1 MQVFA
6 DSLGMA
12 DPIIEKIQPCLLDRL
27 IDENPGSQKES
38 QSERTVSV
46 RRYREGV
53 LRDLIWLLNA
63 KAPLASE
70 GLNDFSE
77 AARSVVNFGSGD
89 LCGLISSS
97 MDLRNLE
104 RDITE
109 TIRRFEPRINPRTL
123 VVTAVAGTKRDSNGL
138 AIEIRG
144 ELWAHPIPEQ
154 LYLRSEIDLETGEY
168 TL

>member
-1 MQVFA
+1 
-6 DSLGMA
+6 MA
-12 DPIIEKIQPCLLDRL
+12 DAVIEKIQPCLLDRL
-27 IDENPGSQKES
+27 TDENPESRKES
-38 QSERTVSV
+38 RSERIISV

-63 KAPLASE
+63 KAHIAKE
-70 GLNDFSE
+70 GLNEFPE
-77 AARSVVNFGSGD
+77 VERSVVNFGSRD
-89 LCGLISSS
+89 LSGLISSS
-97 MDLRNLE
+97 MDLRDLE
-104 RDITE
+104 HDIAE

-154 LYLRSEIDLETGEY
+154 LYLRSEVDLDTGEY
-168 TL
+168 S